1 MDHTDQ
7 TNEFFDRYARALL
20 ARDAEQI
27 ADLYAV
33 PALIVSPGQ
42 SIAVTDRSQTRDF
55 FAAGM
60 AGYDDVTD
68 AAADVAVLAQT
79 GHSVWAD
86 VTWRYDGDPRERYLY
101 QLVAVDHGWQIAVL
115 TPLEA

>member
-7 TNEFFDRYARALL
+7 TNDFFDSYARALL
-20 ARDAEQI
+20 DRDAEQI

-42 SIAVTDRSQTRDF
+42 SIAVTDRSQTREF

-60 AGYDDVTD
+60 SGYDDVID
-68 AAADVAVLAQT
+68 ATAEVTVLAQT

-86 VTWRYDGDPRERYLY
+86 VTWRYDGDPRERYVY
-101 QLVAVDHGWQIAVL
+101 QLVAGADGWQIAVL

>member
-7 TNEFFDRYARALL
+7 TKEFFDRYARALL
-20 ARDAEQI
+20 DRDAGQI

-55 FAAGM
+55 FAAAM
-60 AGYDDVTD
+60 SGYADVTD
-68 AAADVAVLAQT
+68 AAAEVSILIQT
-79 GHSVWAD
+79 AHSVWAD
-86 VTWRYDGDPRERYLY
+86 VTWRYDGDPRERYVY
-101 QLVAVDHGWQIAVL
+101 QLAASGDGWQIAVL